1 MLHAAPPI
9 AVVIVAP
16 SGIWRDALVSLVRA
30 QPDLALRS
38 VTDDLAAVRSDL
50 ALAPVHA
57 LIADIGLG
65 EGDLAAFAGWLHA
78 NAPGVRCVV
87 AVDAQCQEDGFRSIG
102 VHATL
107 LKGCLDEV
115 VLRASINLA
124 R

>member
-1 MLHAAPPI
+1 MPRTAPPI
-9 AVVIVAP
+9 AVLIVAP

-30 QPDLALRS
+30 QAQIVLHDVL
-38 VTDDLAAVRSDL
+38 DDLSVARVKL
-50 ALAPVHA
+50 AEVQDGA

-87 AVDAQCQEDGFRSIG
+87 AVDAQYQEDWFRSIG

-115 VLRASINLA
+115 VLRAAIDLA

>member
-1 MLHAAPPI
+1 MSRAAPVAVMIAAPP
-9 AVVIVAP
+9 
-16 SGIWRDALVSLVRA
+16 GIWRDALVSLVRA
-30 QPDLALRS
+30 QPNLALRG
-38 VTDDLAAVRSDL
+38 VTDDLAAVRGDL
-50 ALAPVHA
+50 TLAPVHA

-65 EGDLAAFAGWLHA
+65 EGALTAFAGWLLA

-87 AVDAQCQEDGFRSIG
+87 AVDAQNQEDGFRSIG

-115 VLRASINLA
+115 VLRAAIDLA